1 MNRRP
6 ERISFRFSARSRF
19 AACLVAT
26 ADGALAPGWWDL
38 DGTPA
43 PGWRD
48 LDGTRTPYAGGMPH
62 YREGTPAET
71 TATQVLPT
79 EDGGLL
85 RLRSTAG
92 SGRHLL
98 LLSRPAPAGTMTAEP
113 TTTGPQVPHLIQD
126 LSPSEDLAVGA
137 RGLRLVPGG
146 PHGTLALA
154 VETAHDG
161 RTRVWRVRSTPL
173 RLSDPVT
180 LPGRVT
186 ALLPLDG
193 TGHRY
198 ATDLEGPD
206 GYRPVSLD
214 LHDGRWHALPSPA
227 NGRIHRLLLSAPAS
241 GLLLTASDPGDGR
254 LRIAHA
260 TLGDRPRL
268 DFPDRLNSLDGAVL
282 PLAAD
287 PAGERVALRVSRG
300 AQARLF
306 LYDVGADRSRP
317 ASLPPGA
324 FHPVAG
330 WSEGGLRV
338 VYATPDRPADL
349 VTVPDT
355 ATHPVSY
362 DAMRPASHDATHPAS
377 HDASSSALGAPSS
390 TLGTPSNTPD
400 PSGTRHAP
408 TEWFATP
415 SGRFEAVRLG
425 DWRTAPT
432 VVVALHG
439 GPEDHWTL
447 GHDPVLARL
456 SEAGAAVVAPNQRGS
471 TGYGRAHAEAIH
483 GAWGVPDLADIRSL
497 VRTLTEQRP
506 PDAEPP
512 VLLGISYG
520 GFLALLAVCAD
531 PYAWARCAVIA
542 PFLSARGL
550 RERSSPAVRA
560 LIDRH
565 GLGEPPDDD
574 LGPRDVER
582 LAHRIRVPLLA
593 LHGTDDPVVPVDETR
608 RLRRSLA
615 GAGGPGRV
623 SHDFLDIAGAGHHP
637 LQERG
642 GAELTDRLVSFLTAR
657 VPDRRR
663 TLAPPEL
670 TVADAA
676 VRHRRSSAVSG
687 HITHDERTP
696 P

>member
-19 AACLVAT
+19 ASCLVAT

-38 DGTPA
+38 EGTHPPY
-43 PGWRD
+43 PGD
-48 LDGTRTPYAGGMPH
+48 TPR
-62 YREGTPAET
+62 YREGAPAET

-85 RLRSTAG
+85 RLRGTAG

-98 LLSRPAPAGTMTAEP
+98 LLSRPAPASATAAGTSLAE
-113 TTTGPQVPHLIQD
+113 PQVPYPAGPELKD
-126 LSPSEDLAVGA
+126 PSPAEDLVVEA

-146 PHGTLALA
+146 PPGTLALA
-154 VETAHDG
+154 VETSHDG
-161 RTRVWRVRSTPL
+161 RTRVRRVRSTPL
-173 RLSDPVT
+173 RLSDPVI

-193 TGHRY
+193 TGCRY

-214 LHDGRWHALPSPA
+214 LRDGKWHALPSPA

-260 TLGDRPRL
+260 ALGDRARL
-268 DFPDRLNSLDGAVL
+268 SFPDRLNSLDGAVL

-306 LYDVGADRSRP
+306 LYDVGADRPRP
-317 ASLPPGA
+317 AALPPGA

-330 WSEGGLRV
+330 WSTSGLRV

-355 ATHPVSY
+355 ASY
-362 DAMRPASHDATHPAS
+362 DAPSDTREAPAR
-377 HDASSSALGAPSS
+377 
-390 TLGTPSNTPD
+390 TPD
-400 PSGTRHAP
+400 APRAPHAA

-415 SGRFEAVRLG
+415 SGRFEAVVLG
-425 DWRTAPT
+425 DRRTAPT

-574 LGPRDVER
+574 LGARDVER

-593 LHGTDDPVVPVDETR
+593 LHGCDDPVVPVDETR
-608 RLRRSLA
+608 RLHRSLA
-615 GAGGPGRV
+615 KAGGPERAP
-623 SHDFLDIAGAGHHP
+623 HDCLDIAGAGHHP

-663 TLAPPEL
+663 TLVPPEL

-676 VRHRRSSAVSG
+676 VRHRRSSAVFG

>member
-38 DGTPA
+38 DGTHP
-43 PGWRD
+43 
-48 LDGTRTPYAGGMPH
+48 PYAGGPPR
-62 YREGTPAET
+62 YWEGAPAET

-98 LLSRPAPAGTMTAEP
+98 LLSRPAPASATAAGTSLAGPRGPYPAGPGLKDPSPAGPMDPSRAEEL
-113 TTTGPQVPHLIQD
+113 VV
-126 LSPSEDLAVGA
+126 EA

-146 PHGTLALA
+146 PPGTLALA

-161 RTRVWRVRSTPL
+161 RTRVRRVRSAPL
-173 RLSDPVT
+173 RLSDPVI

-193 TGHRY
+193 TGRRY

-214 LHDGRWHALPSPA
+214 LRDGTWHALPSPA

-254 LRIAHA
+254 LRIARA

-268 DFPDRLNSLDGAVL
+268 GFPERLNSLDGAVL

-306 LYDVGADRSRP
+306 LYDVGTDRSRP
-317 ASLPPGA
+317 AALPPGA

-330 WSEGGLRV
+330 WSTSGLRV
-338 VYATPDRPADL
+338 VYAAPDRPADL

-355 ATHPVSY
+355 ATHPG
-362 DAMRPASHDATHPAS
+362 PAPYN
-377 HDASSSALGAPSS
+377 APSS
-390 TLGTPSNTPD
+390 SSLGAPSNTPD
-400 PSGTRHAP
+400 TAGTSHAA
-408 TEWFATP
+408 TEWFTTP
-415 SGRFEAVRLG
+415 SGRFEAVVLG
-425 DWRTAPT
+425 DRRTAPT

-471 TGYGRAHAEAIH
+471 TGYGRTHAEAIH

-593 LHGTDDPVVPVDETR
+593 LHGCDDPVVPVDETR

-615 GAGGPGRV
+615 RAGGPQRAP
-623 SHDFLDIAGAGHHP
+623 HDCLDIAGAGHHP

-642 GAELTDRLVSFLTAR
+642 GAGLTDRLVSFLTAR

-663 TLAPPEL
+663 TPAPPEL

-676 VRHRRSSAVSG
+676 VRHRRSSAVFG

>member
-19 AACLVAT
+19 AACLVT
-26 ADGALAPGWWDL
+26 TSDGALAPGWWDL
-38 DGTPA
+38 DGTRP
-43 PGWRD
+43 
-48 LDGTRTPYAGGMPH
+48 PYAEDSPRFH
-62 YREGTPAET
+62 EGAPAET

-79 EDGGLL
+79 ECGGLL
-85 RLRSTAG
+85 RLRGAAG
-92 SGRHLL
+92 SGQHLL
-98 LLSRPAPAGTMTAEP
+98 LFSRPTSAEAVTAGTMTAGTP
-113 TTTGPQVPHLIQD
+113 LAGPRGLSPAGTGPGVPGPAED
-126 LSPSEDLAVGA
+126 AAAWLSVEA

-146 PHGTLALA
+146 PRGTLALA

-161 RTRVWRVRSTPL
+161 RTRVWRVRSAPL

-193 TGHRY
+193 TGCRY
-198 ATDLEGPD
+198 ATDLEGPE
-206 GYRPVSLD
+206 GLRPAALD
-214 LHDGRWHALPSPA
+214 LRDGTWRALPSPPE
-227 NGRIHRLLLSAPAS
+227 GRIHRLLLSAPAS

-254 LRIAHA
+254 LRIARA
-260 TLGDRPRL
+260 TLGHRPRL

-306 LYDVGADRSRP
+306 LYDVAADRPRH
-317 ASLPPGA
+317 AELPPGA

-338 VYATPDRPADL
+338 VYAAPDRPADL
-349 VTVPDT
+349 VGVPDT
-355 ATHPVSY
+355 AAH
-362 DAMRPASHDATHPAS
+362 
-377 HDASSSALGAPSS
+377 GARSPRSGAASS
-390 TLGTPSNTPD
+390 TLDASATP
-400 PSGTRHAP
+400 HAP

-483 GAWGVPDLADIRSL
+483 GAWGVPDLADIRVL

-512 VLLGISYG
+512 VLLGTSYG

-582 LAHRIRVPLLA
+582 LAHRIRVPLFA
-593 LHGTDDPVVPVDETR
+593 LHGCDDPVVPVDETR
-608 RLRRSLA
+608 RLRRALTR
-615 GAGGPGRV
+615 AGGPERAP
-623 SHDFLDIAGAGHHP
+623 HDCLDIAGAGHHP

-642 GAELTDRLVSFLTAR
+642 GAELTDRLVSFLTAGF
-657 VPDRRR
+657 PDRRR
-663 TLAPPEL
+663 SPAPPGL
-670 TVADAA
+670 TVADAT
-676 VRHRRSSAVSG
+676 VRHRPSSAVFG

-696 P
+696 S

>member
-38 DGTPA
+38 DGTHP
-43 PGWRD
+43 
-48 LDGTRTPYAGGMPH
+48 PYAGDPPR
-62 YREGTPAET
+62 YREGAPAET

-98 LLSRPAPAGTMTAEP
+98 LLSRPAPASATAAGTSLAGP
-113 TTTGPQVPHLIQD
+113 RVPYPTGPEPMAP
-126 LSPSEDLAVGA
+126 SPTGPKDPYPTGPEPKDPSPAEELVVEA

-146 PHGTLALA
+146 PPGTLALA

-161 RTRVWRVRSTPL
+161 RTRVRRVRSTPL
-173 RLSDPVT
+173 RLSDPVI

-214 LHDGRWHALPSPA
+214 LRDGTWHALPSPA

-260 TLGDRPRL
+260 TLGDRTRL
-268 DFPDRLNSLDGAVL
+268 TFPDRLNSLDGAVL

-300 AQARLF
+300 ARARLF
-306 LYDVGADRSRP
+306 LYDVGADRPRP
-317 ASLPPGA
+317 AALPPGA

-355 ATHPVSY
+355 AAHPDPASY
-362 DAMRPASHDATHPAS
+362 DPP
-377 HDASSSALGAPSS
+377 SSSLGAH
-390 TLGTPSNTPD
+390 SNTPD
-400 PSGTRHAP
+400 TGGTSDGP

-415 SGRFEAVRLG
+415 SGRFEAVVLG
-425 DWRTAPT
+425 DRRTAPT

-497 VRTLTEQRP
+497 VRTLTDQRP

-593 LHGTDDPVVPVDETR
+593 LHGCDDPVVPVDETR

-615 GAGGPGRV
+615 RAGGPQRAP
-623 SHDFLDIAGAGHHP
+623 HDCLDIAGAGHHP

-642 GAELTDRLVSFLTAR
+642 GAGLTDRLVSFLTAR

-676 VRHRRSSAVSG
+676 VRHRRSSAVFG

>member
-19 AACLVAT
+19 AACLVT
-26 ADGALAPGWWDL
+26 TPDGALAPGWWDL
-38 DGTPA
+38 DGTRP
-43 PGWRD
+43 
-48 LDGTRTPYAGGMPH
+48 PYADDTH
-62 YREGTPAET
+62 RFREGAPTET

-79 EDGGLL
+79 ECGGLL
-85 RLRSTAG
+85 RLRGAAG

-98 LLSRPAPAGTMTAEP
+98 LLSHPASAGTWTAGTVTAETMTAGTP
-113 TTTGPQVPHLIQD
+113 LAGPRGPSWAGTGPEPPAED
-126 LSPSEDLAVGA
+126 AAERLSVEA
-137 RGLRLVPGG
+137 RGLRLVTGG
-146 PHGTLALA
+146 PRGTLALA

-161 RTRVWRVRSTPL
+161 STRVWRIRSAPL

-193 TGHRY
+193 TGCRY

-206 GYRPVSLD
+206 GYRPASLD
-214 LHDGRWHALPSPA
+214 LRDGSRRALPSPPD
-227 NGRIHRLLLSAPAS
+227 GRIHRLLLSAPVS

-254 LRIAHA
+254 LRIARA
-260 TLGDRPRL
+260 TLGHRPRL

-306 LYDVGADRSRP
+306 LYDVATDRPRP
-317 ASLPPGA
+317 AELPPGA

-338 VYATPDRPADL
+338 VYAAPDRPADL
-349 VTVPDT
+349 VGVPDT
-355 ATHPVSY
+355 AAHGALCPLPG
-362 DAMRPASHDATHPAS
+362 AASSTR
-377 HDASSSALGAPSS
+377 DASV
-390 TLGTPSNTPD
+390 TP
-400 PSGTRHAP
+400 HAP

-483 GAWGVPDLADIRSL
+483 GAWGVPDLADIRVL
-497 VRTLTEQRP
+497 VRTLTAQRP

-512 VLLGISYG
+512 VLLGTSYG

-593 LHGTDDPVVPVDETR
+593 LHGCDDPVVPVDETR
-608 RLRRSLA
+608 RLRRALTRTD
-615 GAGGPGRV
+615 GPEHV
-623 SHDFLDIAGAGHHP
+623 PHDCLDIAGAGHHP

-642 GAELTDRLVSFLTAR
+642 GAELTDRLVGFLTAG

-663 TLAPPEL
+663 SPAPPGL

-676 VRHRRSSAVSG
+676 VRHRPSSAVFG

-696 P
+696 S

>member
-19 AACLVAT
+19 AACLVT
-26 ADGALAPGWWDL
+26 TSDGALAPGWWDL
-38 DGTPA
+38 DGTRP
-43 PGWRD
+43 
-48 LDGTRTPYAGGMPH
+48 PYAGDTPRF
-62 YREGTPAET
+62 REGAPTET

-79 EDGGLL
+79 ECGGLL
-85 RLRSTAG
+85 RLRGAAG

-98 LLSRPAPAGTMTAEP
+98 LLSHPASAGPVTEETPSAGTPLAGPRGPSSAGTGPEAPAPAEDPAEC
-113 TTTGPQVPHLIQD
+113 
-126 LSPSEDLAVGA
+126 LSVEA

-146 PHGTLALA
+146 PRGTLALA

-161 RTRVWRVRSTPL
+161 RTRVWRVRSAPL

-193 TGHRY
+193 TGCRY

-214 LHDGRWHALPSPA
+214 LRDGNRLALPSPPD
-227 NGRIHRLLLSAPAS
+227 GRIHRLLLSAPAS

-254 LRIAHA
+254 LRIARA
-260 TLGDRPRL
+260 TLGRRPRL

-306 LYDVGADRSRP
+306 LYDVAADRPRP
-317 ASLPPGA
+317 AELPPGA

-338 VYATPDRPADL
+338 VYAAPDRPADL
-349 VTVPDT
+349 VGVPDT
-355 ATHPVSY
+355 AAH
-362 DAMRPASHDATHPAS
+362 
-377 HDASSSALGAPSS
+377 GAPA
-390 TLGTPSNTPD
+390 TPSGAASPTLDVSATP
-400 PSGTRHAP
+400 HAP

-456 SEAGAAVVAPNQRGS
+456 SETGAAVVAPNQRGS

-483 GAWGVPDLADIRSL
+483 GAWGVPDLADIRAL

-512 VLLGISYG
+512 VLLGTSYG

-550 RERSSPAVRA
+550 RERSSAAVRA

-565 GLGEPPDDD
+565 GLGEPPDDG

-593 LHGTDDPVVPVDETR
+593 LHGCDDPVVPVDETR
-608 RLRRSLA
+608 RLRRALTR
-615 GAGGPGRV
+615 AGGPERV
-623 SHDFLDIAGAGHHP
+623 PHDCLDIAGAGHHP

-642 GAELTDRLVSFLTAR
+642 GAELIDRLVGFLTAGF
-657 VPDRRR
+657 PDRRR
-663 TLAPPEL
+663 SPAPPGL

-676 VRHRRSSAVSG
+676 VRHRPSSAVFG

-696 P
+696 S

>member
-1 MNRRP
+1 MTRRP

-38 DGTPA
+38 DGTHP
-43 PGWRD
+43 
-48 LDGTRTPYAGGMPH
+48 PYAGDPPR
-62 YREGTPAET
+62 YREGAPAPPRYREGAPAET

-85 RLRSTAG
+85 RLRGTAG

-98 LLSRPAPAGTMTAEP
+98 LLSRPAPASATAAGTSLAGPRGPYPAARELKNPSPAEEL
-113 TTTGPQVPHLIQD
+113 VV
-126 LSPSEDLAVGA
+126 EA

-146 PHGTLALA
+146 PPGTLALA
-154 VETAHDG
+154 VETTHDG
-161 RTRVWRVRSTPL
+161 RTRVRRVRSTPL
-173 RLSDPVT
+173 RLSDPVV

-193 TGHRY
+193 TGRRY
-198 ATDLEGPD
+198 ATDLERPD

-214 LHDGRWHALPSPA
+214 LRDGTWHALASPA

-260 TLGDRPRL
+260 ALGDRTRL
-268 DFPDRLNSLDGAVL
+268 SFPDRLNSLDGAVL

-287 PAGERVALRVSRG
+287 PAGERVALRVTRG
-300 AQARLF
+300 ARARLF
-306 LYDVGADRSRP
+306 LYDVGADRPRP
-317 ASLPPGA
+317 AALPPGA

-330 WSEGGLRV
+330 WSTGGLRV

-349 VTVPDT
+349 VTVPET
-355 ATHPVSY
+355 AAHPDPASY
-362 DAMRPASHDATHPAS
+362 DAP
-377 HDASSSALGAPSS
+377 SSSRGA
-390 TLGTPSNTPD
+390 PSNTPD
-400 PSGTRHAP
+400 TAGTSHAA

-415 SGRFEAVRLG
+415 SGRFEAVVLG
-425 DWRTAPT
+425 DRRTAPT

-456 SEAGAAVVAPNQRGS
+456 SDAGAAVVAPNQRGS

-512 VLLGISYG
+512 VLLGTSYG
-520 GFLALLAVCAD
+520 GFLALLSVCAD

-593 LHGTDDPVVPVDETR
+593 LHGCDDPVVPVDETH
-608 RLRRSLA
+608 RLRQALA
-615 GAGGPGRV
+615 RAGGPERV
-623 SHDFLDIAGAGHHP
+623 PHDCLDIAGAGHHP

-642 GAELTDRLVSFLTAR
+642 GAGLTDRLVSFLTAR
-657 VPDRRR
+657 APDRRR

-676 VRHRRSSAVSG
+676 VRHRRSSAVFG

>member
-1 MNRRP
+1 MTRRP

-38 DGTPA
+38 DGTHS
-43 PGWRD
+43 
-48 LDGTRTPYAGGMPH
+48 PYAGAAPR
-62 YREGTPAET
+62 YREGAPAET

-85 RLRSTAG
+85 RLRGAAG

-98 LLSRPAPAGTMTAEP
+98 LLSRPAPASATATGTSLAGPRGQSPAELELKDP
-113 TTTGPQVPHLIQD
+113 APAGPEPEAP
-126 LSPSEDLAVGA
+126 SPAEELAVEA

-146 PHGTLALA
+146 PPGTLALA
-154 VETAHDG
+154 VETTHDG
-161 RTRVWRVRSTPL
+161 RTRVRRVRATPL
-173 RLSDPVT
+173 RLSDPVI

-214 LHDGRWHALPSPA
+214 LRDGTWHALPSPA

-254 LRIAHA
+254 LRIAHS
-260 TLGDRPRL
+260 TLGDRTRL
-268 DFPDRLNSLDGAVL
+268 SFPDRLNSLDGAVL
-282 PLAAD
+282 PLATD
-287 PAGERVALRVSRG
+287 PAGERVALRVTRG
-300 AQARLF
+300 ARARLF
-306 LYDVGADRSRP
+306 LYDVEADRPRP
-317 ASLPPGA
+317 AALPPGA

-330 WSEGGLRV
+330 WSTGGLRV

-355 ATHPVSY
+355 AAHPDPASY
-362 DAMRPASHDATHPAS
+362 DAP
-377 HDASSSALGAPSS
+377 SSILGA
-390 TLGTPSNTPD
+390 PSNTPD
-400 PSGTRHAP
+400 TDGTSHAA

-415 SGRFEAVRLG
+415 SGQFEAVVLG
-425 DWRTAPT
+425 DRRTAPT

-456 SEAGAAVVAPNQRGS
+456 SDAGAAVVAPNQRGS

-512 VLLGISYG
+512 VLLGTSYG

-593 LHGTDDPVVPVDETR
+593 LHGSDDPVVPVDETH
-608 RLRRSLA
+608 RLRQALA
-615 GAGGPGRV
+615 RAGGPERV
-623 SHDFLDIAGAGHHP
+623 PHDCLDIAGAGHHP

-642 GAELTDRLVSFLTAR
+642 GAGLTDRLVSFLTAR
-657 VPDRRR
+657 APDRRR

-676 VRHRRSSAVSG
+676 VRHRRSPAVFG

>member
-1 MNRRP
+1 MTRRP

-26 ADGALAPGWWDL
+26 ADGALAPEWWDL
-38 DGTPA
+38 DGTHP
-43 PGWRD
+43 
-48 LDGTRTPYAGGMPH
+48 PYAGDPPR
-62 YREGTPAET
+62 YREGAPAET

-85 RLRSTAG
+85 RLRGTAG

-98 LLSRPAPAGTMTAEP
+98 LLSRPAPASATAAGTSLAGPRGPYPAARELKNPSPAEEL
-113 TTTGPQVPHLIQD
+113 VV
-126 LSPSEDLAVGA
+126 EA

-146 PHGTLALA
+146 PPGTLALA
-154 VETAHDG
+154 VETTHDG
-161 RTRVWRVRSTPL
+161 RTRVRRVRSTPL
-173 RLSDPVT
+173 RLSDPVV

-193 TGHRY
+193 TGRRY

-214 LHDGRWHALPSPA
+214 LRDGTWHALASPA

-260 TLGDRPRL
+260 ALGDRTRL
-268 DFPDRLNSLDGAVL
+268 SFPDRLNSLDGAVL

-287 PAGERVALRVSRG
+287 PAGERVALRVTRG
-300 AQARLF
+300 ARARLF
-306 LYDVGADRSRP
+306 LYDVGADRPRP
-317 ASLPPGA
+317 AALPPGA

-330 WSEGGLRV
+330 WSTGGLRV

-349 VTVPDT
+349 VTVPET
-355 ATHPVSY
+355 AAHPDPASY
-362 DAMRPASHDATHPAS
+362 DAPSRSR
-377 HDASSSALGAPSS
+377 GA
-390 TLGTPSNTPD
+390 PSNTPD
-400 PSGTRHAP
+400 TAGTSHAA

-415 SGRFEAVRLG
+415 SGRFEAVVLG
-425 DWRTAPT
+425 DRRTAPT

-456 SEAGAAVVAPNQRGS
+456 SDAGAAVVAPNQRGS

-512 VLLGISYG
+512 VLLGTSYG
-520 GFLALLAVCAD
+520 GFLALLSVCAD

-593 LHGTDDPVVPVDETR
+593 LHGCDDPVVPVDETH
-608 RLRRSLA
+608 RLRQALA
-615 GAGGPGRV
+615 RAGGPERV
-623 SHDFLDIAGAGHHP
+623 PHDCLDIAGAGHHP

-642 GAELTDRLVSFLTAR
+642 GAGLTDRLVSFLTAR
-657 VPDRRR
+657 APDRRR

-676 VRHRRSSAVSG
+676 VRHRRSSAVFG

>member
-19 AACLVAT
+19 AACLVTT

-38 DGTPA
+38 DGTRP
-43 PGWRD
+43 
-48 LDGTRTPYAGGMPH
+48 PYAGDTPRF
-62 YREGTPAET
+62 REGAPTET

-79 EDGGLL
+79 ECGGLL
-85 RLRSTAG
+85 RLRGAAG

-98 LLSRPAPAGTMTAEP
+98 LLSHPASGGPVSAEATTAGTPLAGPVGPASAGTGPEAPAPAEC
-113 TTTGPQVPHLIQD
+113 
-126 LSPSEDLAVGA
+126 LSVEA

-146 PHGTLALA
+146 PRGTLALA

-161 RTRVWRVRSTPL
+161 RTRVWRVRSAPL

-193 TGHRY
+193 TGCRY
-198 ATDLEGPD
+198 VTDLEGPD
-206 GYRPVSLD
+206 GYRPASLD
-214 LHDGRWHALPSPA
+214 LRDGTWRALPSPPD
-227 NGRIHRLLLSAPAS
+227 GRIHRLLLSAPAS

-254 LRIAHA
+254 LRIARA
-260 TLGDRPRL
+260 TLGNRPRL

-306 LYDVGADRSRP
+306 LYDVAADRPRP
-317 ASLPPGA
+317 AELPPGA
-324 FHPVAG
+324 FHPLAG

-338 VYATPDRPADL
+338 VYAAPDRPADL
-349 VTVPDT
+349 VGVPDT
-355 ATHPVSY
+355 AAHG
-362 DAMRPASHDATHPAS
+362 APAPLSRAA
-377 HDASSSALGAPSS
+377 SSALDASV
-390 TLGTPSNTPD
+390 TP
-400 PSGTRHAP
+400 HAP

-415 SGRFEAVRLG
+415 SGRFEAVRRG

-483 GAWGVPDLADIRSL
+483 GAWGVPDLADIRVL

-512 VLLGISYG
+512 VLLGTSYG

-565 GLGEPPDDD
+565 GLGEPPDDG
-574 LGPRDVER
+574 LGPRDVEL

-593 LHGTDDPVVPVDETR
+593 LHGCDDPVVPVDETR
-608 RLRRSLA
+608 RLRRALTR
-615 GAGGPGRV
+615 AGGPERV
-623 SHDFLDIAGAGHHP
+623 PHDCLDIAGAGHHP

-642 GAELTDRLVSFLTAR
+642 GAELTDRLVGFLTAGF
-657 VPDRRR
+657 PDRRR
-663 TLAPPEL
+663 APAPPGL

-676 VRHRRSSAVSG
+676 VRHRPSSAVFG

-696 P
+696 S

>member
-19 AACLVAT
+19 AACLVT
-26 ADGALAPGWWDL
+26 TSDGAPAPGWWDL
-38 DGTPA
+38 DGTRP
-43 PGWRD
+43 
-48 LDGTRTPYAGGMPH
+48 PYAGDTPRF
-62 YREGTPAET
+62 REGAPTET

-79 EDGGLL
+79 ECGGLL
-85 RLRSTAG
+85 RLRGAAG

-98 LLSRPAPAGTMTAEP
+98 LLSHPVSAGSVTAGTMTAGTP
-113 TTTGPQVPHLIQD
+113 LAGPRGPSSAGTGPEDPAPAED
-126 LSPSEDLAVGA
+126 PAECLSVEA

-146 PHGTLALA
+146 PRGTLALA

-161 RTRVWRVRSTPL
+161 RTRVWRVRSAPL

-180 LPGRVT
+180 LPGRVA

-193 TGHRY
+193 TGCRF
-198 ATDLEGPD
+198 ATDLEGPE
-206 GYRPVSLD
+206 GLRPASLD
-214 LHDGRWHALPSPA
+214 LRDGTWRALPSPPD
-227 NGRIHRLLLSAPAS
+227 GRIHRLLLSAPAS

-254 LRIAHA
+254 LRIARA
-260 TLGDRPRL
+260 TLGHRPRL
-268 DFPDRLNSLDGAVL
+268 HFPDRLNSLDGAVL

-306 LYDVGADRSRP
+306 LYDVAADRPRP
-317 ASLPPGA
+317 AELPPGA

-355 ATHPVSY
+355 AAY
-362 DAMRPASHDATHPAS
+362 GAPATPSGAA
-377 HDASSSALGAPSS
+377 SSALDASA
-390 TLGTPSNTPD
+390 TP
-400 PSGTRHAP
+400 HAP

-456 SEAGAAVVAPNQRGS
+456 SETGAAVVAPNQRGS

-483 GAWGVPDLADIRSL
+483 GAWGVPDLADIRAL

-512 VLLGISYG
+512 VLLGTSYG

-593 LHGTDDPVVPVDETR
+593 LHGCDDPVVPVDETR
-608 RLRRSLA
+608 RLRRALTRA
-615 GAGGPGRV
+615 DGPEHV
-623 SHDFLDIAGAGHHP
+623 PHDCLDIAGAGHHP

-642 GAELTDRLVSFLTAR
+642 GAELTDRLVGFLTAGF
-657 VPDRRR
+657 PDRRR
-663 TLAPPEL
+663 SPAPPGL

-676 VRHRRSSAVSG
+676 VRHRPSSAVFG

-696 P
+696 S

>member
-1 MNRRP
+1 MNRHP
-6 ERISFRFSARSRF
+6 QRISFRFSARSRF

-26 ADGALAPGWWDL
+26 ADGAPAPGWWDL
-38 DGTPA
+38 DGTRP
-43 PGWRD
+43 
-48 LDGTRTPYAGGMPH
+48 PYAGGTPR
-62 YREGTPAET
+62 YREGAPAET

-85 RLRSTAG
+85 RLRGAAG

-98 LLSRPAPAGTMTAEP
+98 LLSPAESLSPAEDPAEP
-113 TTTGPQVPHLIQD
+113 PARGPAEDPAER
-126 LSPSEDLAVGA
+126 LSVGA

-146 PHGTLALA
+146 PRGTLALA

-161 RTRVWRVRSTPL
+161 RTRVWRVLPAPL
-173 RLSDPVT
+173 RLSDPLT

-193 TGHRY
+193 TGCRY

-206 GYRPVSLD
+206 GHRPVSLD
-214 LHDGRWHALPSPA
+214 LRDGRWHAFPSPA
-227 NGRIHRLLLSAPAS
+227 NGRVHRLLLSAPAS
-241 GLLLTASDPGDGR
+241 GLLLTAGDPGDGR

-260 TLGDRPRL
+260 ALGDRPRL

-306 LYDVGADRSRP
+306 LYDVGADQPRP
-317 ASLPPGA
+317 AELPPGA

-330 WSEGGLRV
+330 WSAGGLRV

-349 VTVPDT
+349 VTVPGT
-355 ATHPVSY
+355 ATHPARY
-362 DAMRPASHDATHPAS
+362 DSAYEPASDTREAR
-377 HDASSSALGAPSS
+377 SS
-390 TLGTPSNTPD
+390 TQRSPSGTQGSPVDDLGTPSGTPD
-400 PSGTRHAP
+400 ASGTPHAP

-483 GAWGVPDLADIRSL
+483 GAWGVPDLADIRVL

-506 PDAEPP
+506 PGAEPP
-512 VLLGISYG
+512 VLLGTSYG

-593 LHGTDDPVVPVDETR
+593 LHGCDDPVVPVDETH
-608 RLRRSLA
+608 RLRRALTA
-615 GAGGPGRV
+615 AGGPERAP
-623 SHDFLDIAGAGHHP
+623 HDCLDIAGAGHHP

-642 GAELTDRLVSFLTAR
+642 GAELTDRLVSFLTAGF
-657 VPDRRR
+657 PDRRSP
-663 TLAPPEL
+663 APPGL
-670 TVADAA
+670 TVAEAA
-676 VRHRRSSAVSG
+676 VRHRPTSAVFG

-696 P
+696 S

>member
-38 DGTPA
+38 DGTHP
-43 PGWRD
+43 
-48 LDGTRTPYAGGMPH
+48 PYAGDPPR
-62 YREGTPAET
+62 YREGAPAET

-85 RLRSTAG
+85 RLRGAAG

-98 LLSRPAPAGTMTAEP
+98 LLSRPAPASAAATATGTSLAGPRVPYSAERELR
-113 TTTGPQVPHLIQD
+113 GP
-126 LSPSEDLAVGA
+126 SPAGPGLKDPAPPKELAVEA

-146 PHGTLALA
+146 PPGTLALA
-154 VETAHDG
+154 VETTHDG
-161 RTRVWRVRSTPL
+161 RTRVRRVRATPL
-173 RLSDPVT
+173 RLSDPVI

-193 TGHRY
+193 TGRRY

-214 LHDGRWHALPSPA
+214 LRDGTWRALPSPA

-260 TLGDRPRL
+260 ALGDRTRL
-268 DFPDRLNSLDGAVL
+268 SFPDRLNSLDGAVL

-287 PAGERVALRVSRG
+287 PAGERVALRVTRG
-300 AQARLF
+300 ARARLF
-306 LYDVGADRSRP
+306 LYDVGADRPRP
-317 ASLPPGA
+317 AALPPGA

-330 WSEGGLRV
+330 WSTGGLRV
-338 VYATPDRPADL
+338 VYATPDRPTDL

-355 ATHPVSY
+355 AAHPDPASTAAHPDPASY
-362 DAMRPASHDATHPAS
+362 DAP
-377 HDASSSALGAPSS
+377 SSSLGA
-390 TLGTPSNTPD
+390 PSNTPD
-400 PSGTRHAP
+400 AEGTSHAA

-415 SGRFEAVRLG
+415 SGRFEAVVLG
-425 DWRTAPT
+425 DRRTAPT

-456 SEAGAAVVAPNQRGS
+456 SDAGAAVVAPNQRGS

-512 VLLGISYG
+512 VLLGTSYG

-593 LHGTDDPVVPVDETR
+593 LHGCDDPVVPVDETR
-608 RLRRSLA
+608 RLRQALA
-615 GAGGPGRV
+615 RAGGPQRALAP
-623 SHDFLDIAGAGHHP
+623 HDCLDIPGAGHHP

-642 GAELTDRLVSFLTAR
+642 GAGLTDRLVSFLTAR
-657 VPDRRR
+657 APDRRR

-676 VRHRRSSAVSG
+676 VRHRRSPAVFG

>member
-1 MNRRP
+1 MTRRP

-38 DGTPA
+38 DGTHP
-43 PGWRD
+43 
-48 LDGTRTPYAGGMPH
+48 PYAGDPPR
-62 YREGTPAET
+62 YREGAPAET

-85 RLRSTAG
+85 RLRGTAG

-98 LLSRPAPAGTMTAEP
+98 LLSRPAPASATAAGTSLAGPRGPHPAARELKNPSPAEEL
-113 TTTGPQVPHLIQD
+113 VV
-126 LSPSEDLAVGA
+126 EA

-146 PHGTLALA
+146 PPGTLALA
-154 VETAHDG
+154 VETTHDG
-161 RTRVWRVRSTPL
+161 RTRVRRVRSTPL
-173 RLSDPVT
+173 RLSDPVV

-193 TGHRY
+193 TGRRY

-214 LHDGRWHALPSPA
+214 LRDGTWHALASPA

-260 TLGDRPRL
+260 ALGDRTRL
-268 DFPDRLNSLDGAVL
+268 SFPDRLNSLDGAVL

-287 PAGERVALRVSRG
+287 PAGERVALRVTRG
-300 AQARLF
+300 ARARLF
-306 LYDVGADRSRP
+306 LYDVGADRPRP
-317 ASLPPGA
+317 AALPPGA

-330 WSEGGLRV
+330 WSTGGLRV

-349 VTVPDT
+349 VTVPET
-355 ATHPVSY
+355 AAHPDPASY
-362 DAMRPASHDATHPAS
+362 DAP
-377 HDASSSALGAPSS
+377 SSSRGA
-390 TLGTPSNTPD
+390 PSNTPD
-400 PSGTRHAP
+400 TAGTSHAA

-415 SGRFEAVRLG
+415 SGRFEAVVLG
-425 DWRTAPT
+425 DRRTAPT

-456 SEAGAAVVAPNQRGS
+456 SDAGAAVVAPNQRGS

-512 VLLGISYG
+512 VLLGTSYG
-520 GFLALLAVCAD
+520 GFLALLSVCAD

-593 LHGTDDPVVPVDETR
+593 LHGCDDPVVPVDETH
-608 RLRRSLA
+608 RLRQALA
-615 GAGGPGRV
+615 RAGGPERV
-623 SHDFLDIAGAGHHP
+623 PHDCLDIAGAGHHP

-642 GAELTDRLVSFLTAR
+642 GAGLTDRLVSFLTAR
-657 VPDRRR
+657 APDRRR

-676 VRHRRSSAVSG
+676 VRHRRSSAVFG

>member
-19 AACLVAT
+19 AACLVT
-26 ADGALAPGWWDL
+26 TSDGALAPGWWDL
-38 DGTPA
+38 DGTRP
-43 PGWRD
+43 
-48 LDGTRTPYAGGMPH
+48 PYAGDTPRF
-62 YREGTPAET
+62 REGAPTET

-79 EDGGLL
+79 ECGGLL
-85 RLRSTAG
+85 RLRGAAG

-98 LLSRPAPAGTMTAEP
+98 LLSHPASAGPVTEETTTAGTPLAGPRGPSSAGTGPEAPAPAEGAAEW
-113 TTTGPQVPHLIQD
+113 
-126 LSPSEDLAVGA
+126 LSVEA

-146 PHGTLALA
+146 PRGTLALA

-161 RTRVWRVRSTPL
+161 RTRVWRVRSAPL

-193 TGHRY
+193 TGCRY

-214 LHDGRWHALPSPA
+214 LRDGNRLALPSPPD
-227 NGRIHRLLLSAPAS
+227 GRIHRLLLSAPAS

-254 LRIAHA
+254 LRIARA
-260 TLGDRPRL
+260 TLGLRPRL

-306 LYDVGADRSRP
+306 LYDVAADRPRP
-317 ASLPPGA
+317 AELPPGA

-338 VYATPDRPADL
+338 VYAAPDRPADL
-349 VTVPDT
+349 VGVPDT
-355 ATHPVSY
+355 AAH
-362 DAMRPASHDATHPAS
+362 
-377 HDASSSALGAPSS
+377 GAPA
-390 TLGTPSNTPD
+390 TPSGAASPTLDVSATP
-400 PSGTRHAP
+400 HAP

-425 DWRTAPT
+425 DWRTVPT

-456 SEAGAAVVAPNQRGS
+456 SETGAAVVAPNQRGS

-483 GAWGVPDLADIRSL
+483 GAWGVPDLADIRAL

-506 PDAEPP
+506 PDAKPP
-512 VLLGISYG
+512 VLLGTSYG

-550 RERSSPAVRA
+550 RERSSAAVRA

-565 GLGEPPDDD
+565 GLGEPPDDG

-593 LHGTDDPVVPVDETR
+593 LHGCDDPVVPVDETR
-608 RLRRSLA
+608 RLRRALTR
-615 GAGGPGRV
+615 AGGPERV
-623 SHDFLDIAGAGHHP
+623 PHDCLDIAGAGHHP

-642 GAELTDRLVSFLTAR
+642 GAELTDRLVGFLTAGF
-657 VPDRRR
+657 PDRRR
-663 TLAPPEL
+663 SPAPPGL

-676 VRHRRSSAVSG
+676 VRHRPSSAVFG

-696 P
+696 S

>member
-19 AACLVAT
+19 AACLVT
-26 ADGALAPGWWDL
+26 TSDGALAPGWWDL
-38 DGTPA
+38 DGTRP
-43 PGWRD
+43 
-48 LDGTRTPYAGGMPH
+48 PYAGDTPRF
-62 YREGTPAET
+62 REGAPTET

-79 EDGGLL
+79 ECGGLL
-85 RLRSTAG
+85 RLRGAAG

-98 LLSRPAPAGTMTAEP
+98 LLSHPASAGPVTEETPTAGTPLAGPRGPSSAGTGPEAPAPAEDPAEC
-113 TTTGPQVPHLIQD
+113 
-126 LSPSEDLAVGA
+126 LSVEA

-146 PHGTLALA
+146 PRGTLALA

-161 RTRVWRVRSTPL
+161 RTRVWRVRSAPL

-193 TGHRY
+193 TGCRY

-214 LHDGRWHALPSPA
+214 LRDGNRLALPSPPD
-227 NGRIHRLLLSAPAS
+227 GRIHRLLLSAPAS

-254 LRIAHA
+254 LRIARA
-260 TLGDRPRL
+260 TLGLRPRL

-306 LYDVGADRSRP
+306 LYDVAADRPRP
-317 ASLPPGA
+317 AELPPGA

-338 VYATPDRPADL
+338 VYAAPDRPADL
-349 VTVPDT
+349 VGVPDT
-355 ATHPVSY
+355 AAH
-362 DAMRPASHDATHPAS
+362 
-377 HDASSSALGAPSS
+377 GAPA
-390 TLGTPSNTPD
+390 TPSGAASPTLDVSATP
-400 PSGTRHAP
+400 HAP

-456 SEAGAAVVAPNQRGS
+456 SETGAAVVAPNQRGS

-483 GAWGVPDLADIRSL
+483 GAWGVPDLADIRAL

-512 VLLGISYG
+512 VLLGTSYG

-550 RERSSPAVRA
+550 RERSSAAVRA

-565 GLGEPPDDD
+565 GLGEPPDDG

-593 LHGTDDPVVPVDETR
+593 LHGCDDLVVPVDETR
-608 RLRRSLA
+608 RLRRALTR
-615 GAGGPGRV
+615 AGGPERV
-623 SHDFLDIAGAGHHP
+623 PHDCLDIAGAGHHP

-642 GAELTDRLVSFLTAR
+642 GAELTDRLVGFLTAGF
-657 VPDRRR
+657 PDRRR
-663 TLAPPEL
+663 SPAPPGL

-676 VRHRRSSAVSG
+676 VRHRPSSAVFG

-696 P
+696 S

>member
-1 MNRRP
+1 MTRRP

-38 DGTPA
+38 DGTHP
-43 PGWRD
+43 
-48 LDGTRTPYAGGMPH
+48 PYAGDPPR
-62 YREGTPAET
+62 YREGAPAET

-85 RLRSTAG
+85 RLRGTAG

-98 LLSRPAPAGTMTAEP
+98 LLSRPAPASATAAGTSLAGPRGPYPAARELKDPSPAEEL
-113 TTTGPQVPHLIQD
+113 VV
-126 LSPSEDLAVGA
+126 EA

-146 PHGTLALA
+146 PPGTLALA
-154 VETAHDG
+154 VETTHDG
-161 RTRVWRVRSTPL
+161 RTRVRRVRSTPL
-173 RLSDPVT
+173 RLSDPVV

-193 TGHRY
+193 TGRRY

-214 LHDGRWHALPSPA
+214 LRDGTWHALASPA

-260 TLGDRPRL
+260 ALGDRTRL
-268 DFPDRLNSLDGAVL
+268 SFPGRLNSLDGAVL

-287 PAGERVALRVSRG
+287 PAGERVALRVTRG
-300 AQARLF
+300 ARARLF
-306 LYDVGADRSRP
+306 LYDVGADRPRP
-317 ASLPPGA
+317 AALPPGA

-330 WSEGGLRV
+330 WSTGGLRV

-349 VTVPDT
+349 VTVPET
-355 ATHPVSY
+355 AAHPDPASY
-362 DAMRPASHDATHPAS
+362 DAP
-377 HDASSSALGAPSS
+377 SSSRGA
-390 TLGTPSNTPD
+390 PSNTPD
-400 PSGTRHAP
+400 TAGTSHAA

-415 SGRFEAVRLG
+415 SGRFEAVVLG
-425 DWRTAPT
+425 DRRTAPT

-456 SEAGAAVVAPNQRGS
+456 TDAGAAVVAPNQRGS

-512 VLLGISYG
+512 VLLGTSYG
-520 GFLALLAVCAD
+520 GFLALLSVCAD

-593 LHGTDDPVVPVDETR
+593 LHGCDDPVVPVDETH
-608 RLRRSLA
+608 RLRQALA
-615 GAGGPGRV
+615 RAGGPERV
-623 SHDFLDIAGAGHHP
+623 PHDCLDIAGAGHHP

-642 GAELTDRLVSFLTAR
+642 GAGLTDRLVSFLTAR
-657 VPDRRR
+657 APDRRR

-676 VRHRRSSAVSG
+676 VRHRRSSAVFG

>member
-38 DGTPA
+38 DGTH
-43 PGWRD
+43 
-48 LDGTRTPYAGGMPH
+48 LPYAGDPPR
-62 YREGTPAET
+62 YREGAPVET

-85 RLRSTAG
+85 RLRGAAG

-98 LLSRPAPAGTMTAEP
+98 LLSRPASAEDVTAEP
-113 TTTGPQVPHLIQD
+113 GTGEPVTGGPAPAED
-126 LSPSEDLAVGA
+126 PAECLSVEA

-154 VETAHDG
+154 VETTHDG
-161 RTRVWRVRSTPL
+161 RTRVWRVRSAPL
-173 RLSDPVT
+173 RLSDPVD
-180 LPGRVT
+180 LPGRIT

-193 TGHRY
+193 TGFRY

-206 GYRPVSLD
+206 GHRPAFLD
-214 LHDGRWHALPSPA
+214 LRDGSRRALPSSPD
-227 NGRIHRLLLSAPAS
+227 GRVHRLLLSAPAS

-254 LRIAHA
+254 LRIARA
-260 TLGDRPRL
+260 TFGDRPRL

-306 LYDVGADRSRP
+306 LYDVAADRPRP
-317 ASLPPGA
+317 AALPPGA

-330 WSEGGLRV
+330 WSESGLRV

-349 VTVPDT
+349 VTVPD
-355 ATHPVSY
+355 SGGS
-362 DAMRPASHDATHPAS
+362 D
-377 HDASSSALGAPSS
+377 APSATS
-390 TLGTPSNTPD
+390 GAVSATPGASAAP
-400 PSGTRHAP
+400 HAP

-439 GPEDHWTL
+439 GPEAHWTL

-483 GAWGVPDLADIRSL
+483 GAWGVPDLADLRVL

-512 VLLGISYG
+512 VLLGTSYG

-550 RERSSPAVRA
+550 RERSTPAVRA

-565 GLGEPPDDD
+565 GLGAPPDDD

-615 GAGGPGRV
+615 GAGGPGRAP
-623 SHDFLDIAGAGHHP
+623 HDCLDIAGAGHHP

-642 GAELTDRLVSFLTAR
+642 GAELTDRLVSFLTAG
-657 VPDRRR
+657 VPDRV
-663 TLAPPEL
+663 PPEL
-670 TVADAA
+670 TVADAT
-676 VRHRRSSAVSG
+676 VRHRRPSAVFG

>member
-19 AACLVAT
+19 AACLVGS
-26 ADGALAPGWWDL
+26 ADGGLAPGWWDL
-38 DGTPA
+38 DGTKP
-43 PGWRD
+43 
-48 LDGTRTPYAGGMPH
+48 PYAGDAPH
-62 YREGTPAET
+62 YREGLPAET

-85 RLRSTAG
+85 WLRGAAG

-98 LLSRPAPAGTMTAEP
+98 LLSHHATAGPLPAE
-113 TTTGPQVPHLIQD
+113 
-126 LSPSEDLAVGA
+126 SLAVEA
-137 RGLRLVPGG
+137 RGLRLVSGG
-146 PHGTLALA
+146 PRGTLALA

-161 RTRVWRVRSTPL
+161 RTRVWRVRPAPL
-173 RLSDPVT
+173 RLGDPVT

-193 TGHRY
+193 TGCRY
-198 ATDLEGPD
+198 ATDLEGPE

-214 LHDGRWHALPSPA
+214 LRDGRWHALASPA
-227 NGRIHRLLLSAPAS
+227 GGRIHRLLLSAPAS

-254 LRIAHA
+254 LRIA
-260 TLGDRPRL
+260 TLGDRARL

-300 AQARLF
+300 ARAHLF
-306 LYDVGADRSRP
+306 LYDVAADRPRP
-317 ASLPPGA
+317 AALPPGA

-330 WSEGGLRV
+330 WSAGGLRV
-338 VYATPDRPADL
+338 VYAAPDRPADL

-355 ATHPVSY
+355 ATHRPPS
-362 DAMRPASHDATHPAS
+362 DAASPTP
-377 HDASSSALGAPSS
+377 
-390 TLGTPSNTPD
+390 GTPDVP
-400 PSGTRHAP
+400 GTSHAA

-425 DWRTAPT
+425 EWRTAPT

-447 GHDPVLARL
+447 GFDPVLARL

-483 GAWGVPDLADIRSL
+483 GAWGVPDLADIRFL

-512 VLLGISYG
+512 VLLGTSYG

-531 PYAWARCAVIA
+531 PHAWARCAVIA

-550 RERSSPAVRA
+550 RERSSPAVHA

-565 GLGEPPDDD
+565 GLGEPPKDD

-593 LHGTDDPVVPVDETR
+593 LHGCDDPVVPVDETR
-608 RLRRSLA
+608 RLHRSLA
-615 GAGGPGRV
+615 GADDPERAP
-623 SHDFLDIAGAGHHP
+623 HDCLVIAGAGHHP

-642 GAELTDRLVSFLTAR
+642 GAELTDRLVSFLTAGF
-657 VPDRRR
+657 PGRRR
-663 TLAPPEL
+663 TLAPSEL

-676 VRHRRSSAVSG
+676 VRHRRPSAVFG
-687 HITHDERTP
+687 HISHDERTTP
-696 P
+696 

>member
-6 ERISFRFSARSRF
+6 ERVSFRFSARSRF
-19 AACLVAT
+19 AACLVGA
-26 ADGALAPGWWDL
+26 ADGGLAPGWWDL
-38 DGTPA
+38 DGTRP
-43 PGWRD
+43 
-48 LDGTRTPYAGGMPH
+48 PYAGDAPH
-62 YREGTPAET
+62 YREGVPAET

-85 RLRSTAG
+85 RLRGAAG

-98 LLSRPAPAGTMTAEP
+98 LLSHPATAGTLAAEP
-113 TTTGPQVPHLIQD
+113 LPAVGSLAAEPLPVE
-126 LSPSEDLAVGA
+126 SLAVEA
-137 RGLRLVPGG
+137 RGLRLVSGG
-146 PHGTLALA
+146 PRGTLALA
-154 VETAHDG
+154 VEAAHDG
-161 RTRVWRVRSTPL
+161 RTRVWRVRPAPL

-193 TGHRY
+193 TGCRY
-198 ATDLEGPD
+198 ATDLAGPE

-214 LHDGRWHALPSPA
+214 LRDGRWHALASPA
-227 NGRIHRLLLSAPAS
+227 GGGRIHRLLLSAPAS

-254 LRIAHA
+254 LRIARA
-260 TLGDRPRL
+260 TLGDRVRL

-300 AQARLF
+300 ARARLF
-306 LYDVGADRSRP
+306 LYDVAADRPRP
-317 ASLPPGA
+317 AALPPGA

-330 WSEGGLRV
+330 WSAGGLRV
-338 VYATPDRPADL
+338 VYAAPDRPADL

-355 ATHPVSY
+355 ATRGPS
-362 DAMRPASHDATHPAS
+362 DDAT
-377 HDASSSALGAPSS
+377 SSAPDVTPKPPGHN
-390 TLGTPSNTPD
+390 GTSY
-400 PSGTRHAP
+400 AA
-408 TEWFATP
+408 TEWFAAP
-415 SGRFEAVRLG
+415 SGRFEAVLLG
-425 DWRTAPT
+425 DRRTAPT

-447 GHDPVLARL
+447 GYDPVLARL

-483 GAWGVPDLADIRSL
+483 GAWGVPDLADIRFL

-512 VLLGISYG
+512 VLLGTSYG

-574 LGPRDVER
+574 LGPRDIER
-582 LAHRIRVPLLA
+582 LAQRIRVPLLA
-593 LHGTDDPVVPVDETR
+593 LHGSDDPVVPVDETR
-608 RLRRSLA
+608 RLHRSLA
-615 GAGGPGRV
+615 GADDPDRAP
-623 SHDFLDIAGAGHHP
+623 HDCLDIAGAGHHP

-642 GAELTDRLVSFLTAR
+642 GAELTDRLVSFLTAGF
-657 VPDRRR
+657 PGRRR

-676 VRHRRSSAVSG
+676 VRHRRPSAVFG
-687 HITHDERTP
+687 HIPHDERTTP
-696 P
+696 

>member
-1 MNRRP
+1 MNRRR

-38 DGTPA
+38 DGTP
-43 PGWRD
+43 
-48 LDGTRTPYAGGMPH
+48 H
-62 YREGTPAET
+62 YREGLPEET
-71 TATQVLPT
+71 TATQVLPA

-85 RLRSTAG
+85 RLRGAAG

-98 LLSRPAPAGTMTAEP
+98 LLSRPAPAGTTAAGTPPAGLRHPFPAE
-113 TTTGPQVPHLIQD
+113 
-126 LSPSEDLAVGA
+126 SLAVEA
-137 RGLRLVPGG
+137 RGLRLAPGG
-146 PHGTLALA
+146 PRGTLALA

-161 RTRVWRVRSTPL
+161 RTRIWRVRSAPL
-173 RLSDPVT
+173 RLSDPLP

-193 TGHRY
+193 TGCRY

-214 LHDGRWHALPSPA
+214 LCEGRWHALPSPA
-227 NGRIHRLLLSAPAS
+227 QGRVHRLLLSAPAS

-254 LRIAHA
+254 LRIARA

-268 DFPDRLNSLDGAVL
+268 DFPERLNSLDGAVL

-300 AQARLF
+300 ARARLF
-306 LYDVGADRSRP
+306 LYDVAADRTWP
-317 ASLPPGA
+317 AALPPGA

-330 WSEGGLRV
+330 WSAGGLRV
-338 VYATPDRPADL
+338 VYATPARPAGL
-349 VTVPDT
+349 VTVADT
-355 ATHPVSY
+355 AAHEN
-362 DAMRPASHDATHPAS
+362 
-377 HDASSSALGAPSS
+377 PSGIS
-390 TLGTPSNTPD
+390 QAASNTPD
-400 PSGTRHAP
+400 APGTPHAP

-415 SGRFEAVRLG
+415 SGRFEAVRTG

-483 GAWGVPDLADIRSL
+483 GAWGVPDLADIRFL

-506 PDAEPP
+506 PDAEAP
-512 VLLGISYG
+512 VLLGSSYG

-550 RERSSPAVRA
+550 HERSSPAVRA

-582 LAHRIRVPLLA
+582 LAHRVRVPLLA
-593 LHGTDDPVVPVDETR
+593 LHGCDDPVVPVEETR
-608 RLRRSLA
+608 RLHRALA
-615 GAGGPGRV
+615 AADGQERAP
-623 SHDFLDIAGAGHHP
+623 HDCLPIAGAGHHP

-642 GAELTDRLVSFLTAR
+642 GAGLIDRLVSFLTAG
-657 VPDRRR
+657 PLDRRR
-663 TLAPPEL
+663 TIAPPEL

-676 VRHRRSSAVSG
+676 VRHRRSSAVFG